1 MSTAAT
7 VELPAID
14 KLTAEQKRQ
23 LLALL
28 IKDEL
33 DRQPVPLPIFVRLD
47 GEELGH
53 FRPKI
58 TPPAETTPYPFTG
71 DELREIARRVKNPG
85 PTFTYEELLA
95 LEASGADAS
104 LLR

>member
-1 MSTAAT
+1 MSTATT
-7 VELPAID
+7 VELPTID
-14 KLTAEQKRQ
+14 KLTPDQRRQ

-28 IKDEL
+28 VKDEL
-33 DRQPVPLPIFVRLD
+33 DRQPVPMPIIVRHE

-58 TPPAETTPYPFTG
+58 NPPGETTPYPFTE
-71 DELREIARRVKNPG
+71 DELREIARRVRNPG
-85 PTFTYEELLA
+85 PTFTYEELQA